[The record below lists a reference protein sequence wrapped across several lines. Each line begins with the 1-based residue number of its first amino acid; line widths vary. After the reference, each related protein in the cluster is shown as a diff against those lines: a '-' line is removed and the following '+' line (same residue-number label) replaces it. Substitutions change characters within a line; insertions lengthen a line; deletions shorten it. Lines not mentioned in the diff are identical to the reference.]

1 MTHVNQCLYC
11 SPYRVL
17 DFINLMSYDF
27 HGSWDKVTGYHSALY
42 PGKAEVG
49 QQAALNQV
57 GHVNTE
63 DKMCVCLDPK
73 ISEDN

>member
-1 MTHVNQCLYC
+1 
-11 SPYRVL
+11 
-17 DFINLMSYDF
+17 MSYDF